1 MASTSAKWR
10 ARFTSLAFAR
20 TDPCAPTNSKD
31 SYVRKRL
38 GGRRRCQALWL
49 RMSCN
54 SLVCG
59 SSPSPHACRSPSP
72 VYEAV
77 ILPNGQPP
85 ERGSVAASAPLVRA
99 AAALPRRR
107 SPYTPSHSR
116 SWCDSP
122 LGRQPPPPQPT
133 HPGGRIN
140 LDTVTCYKV
149 RQRFALF
156 ECSRN
161 RQIRTD
167 FMMGTCACGRWQ
179 CLEKGHFANHCPN
192 RAVTR
197 RPPLPSQ

>member
-1 MASTSAKWR
+1 M
-10 ARFTSLAFAR
+10 
-20 TDPCAPTNSKD
+20 
-31 SYVRKRL
+31 RKRL

-59 SSPSPHACRSPSP
+59 SSPSPRARRSPSP

-99 AAALPRRR
+99 AAALPLRR
-107 SPYTPSHSR
+107 SPYAASHSR
-116 SWCDSP
+116 SRCDSP

-156 ECSRN
+156 ECSQN

-167 FMMGTCACGRWQ
+167 FMMDACMRT
-179 CLEKGHFANHCPN
+179 L
-192 RAVTR
+192 AVLGEGPLCEPLSEPR
-197 RPPLPSQ
+197 RDTAPAPSFTVTPSRLYSAL